1 MSHQVESEIEKLGGS
16 ELQNLDDLIA
26 QTETQ
31 TVETGEF
38 AGQLEKLRYGV
49 LPEESIA
56 QSTGMMFT
64 SLKLDPN
71 IELTK
76 GELYEQNVDS
86 IQLSELLCG
95 SRDVDDQLFLHRLT
109 PDDKLEIYYPEAS
122 EDDSTTPT
130 TVTVE
135 NLTKLNTVQTVYT
148 PKDSQENPFE
158 TILNKQLDF
167 REFHKQNTTKN
178 VLWFDNDLLVELY
191 PKLFGKIVT
200 TDGQT
205 VWVELEQ
212 EDLKFYNE
220 ESPRTVRITDETVT
234 LERNRPLSEQLEE
247 LLTSKLTIS
256 AFVSGIISAAAVI
269 SQSSSLGYKIL
280 TVCFFAL
287 MLFAILSMLYEGG
300 VEKTKS
306 ITIDRKNPT
315 FVSKSVD
322 FSSLQQ
328 RSEEEDYILVT
339 LDDVTENT
347 ITLVDTE
354 TDNTITREYDQILD
368 DNDLQFFKIL
378 RNRNPDSETFAL
390 QVTTTEPETEEH
402 IAVQESEHTYDTYN
416 KFYLQPTNL

>member
-1 MSHQVESEIEKLGGS
+1 MSHQVESEIEKLGDS
-16 ELQNLDDLIA
+16 KLQTLDDLIA

-38 AGQLEKLRYGV
+38 TGQLEELQYGI

-64 SLKLDPN
+64 SLKMDPN

-76 GELYEQNVDS
+76 GESYEQNVDS

-109 PDDKLEIYYPEAS
+109 PDDKLEIYYPEVS

-148 PKDSQENPFE
+148 HKDSQDTPFD
-158 TILNKQLDF
+158 TISNKQLDF

-191 PKLFGKIVT
+191 PKLFGKVVT
-200 TDGQT
+200 TDGDT
-205 VWVELEQ
+205 VWVQLEQ
-212 EDLKFYNE
+212 EDIEFYRE
-220 ESPRTVRITDETVT
+220 ESPQTVQITDENVT
-234 LERNRPLSEQLEE
+234 LKRNRPVSEQLEE
-247 LLTSKLTIS
+247 LFTSNLTIT
-256 AFVSGIISAAAVI
+256 AFVSGLISAAAVI

-280 TVCFFAL
+280 TVSFFAL
-287 MLFAILSMLYEGG
+287 ILFAILSMLYEGG
-300 VEKTKS
+300 VDKTTS
-306 ITIDRKNPT
+306 ITLDRKNPT
-315 FVSKSVD
+315 FVSNSVD

-328 RSEEEDYILVT
+328 RREEEDYLLVT

-354 TDNTITREYDQILD
+354 TDNTITREYDQTLD
-368 DNDLQFFKIL
+368 DNDLQFFKTL
-378 RNRNPDSETFAL
+378 RDRNPNSETFAL
-390 QVTTTEPETEEH
+390 KATKTEPETDEY
-402 IAVQESEHTYDTYN
+402 IAVQESEHTYDNYN
-416 KFYLQPTNL
+416 TFYLQPTTL